1 MAPARCRRSSS
12 QNRRTI
18 VTLEEL
24 SAAKDRMLGER
35 VAEHTAAVR
44 GLQEELE
51 RGLSLFRAI
60 RGESE
65 RLHGN

>member
-1 MAPARCRRSSS
+1 
-12 QNRRTI
+12 

-24 SAAKDRMLGER
+24 SAAKERMLGEL
-35 VAEHTAAVR
+35 VAEHSAAVR

-51 RGLSLFRAI
+51 RGLQLFRAI

-65 RLHGN
+65 RLRQD